1 MEKDINERILTSW
14 LNMTTVIN
22 NDKMT
27 IELPF
32 NEAMI
37 CRYLYFHREEKVI
50 AAQLC
55 EWMNMQKSQMNR
67 TLTNME
73 NKKLI
78 HRVRNEEDRRQIF
91 VVLNEEMMNVYA
103 KQHREILHLIHQIL
117 EKVGEDKANEIIGIF
132 DLVTSTAESILH
144 DENE

>member
-132 DLVTSTAESILH
+132 DLVTSTAESILQ